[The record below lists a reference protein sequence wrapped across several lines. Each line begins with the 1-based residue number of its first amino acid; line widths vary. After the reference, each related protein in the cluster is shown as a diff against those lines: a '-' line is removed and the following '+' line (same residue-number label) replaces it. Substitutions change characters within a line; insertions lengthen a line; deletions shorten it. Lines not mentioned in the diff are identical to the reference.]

1 MYTSQLDTPIGTITI
16 TASEQAVTF
25 IGFKADHSEGPSN
38 GITELAK
45 QQLQEYFEGG
55 RLSFDFPTD
64 QSGTDFQK
72 QVWAELMRVQAGNP
86 ISYTA
91 LSKRMKNPLAIR
103 AIASA
108 NGKNNLM
115 VVVPCHR
122 IIGAQGDLVGYA
134 GGLWRKKWL
143 LKHEARITGIGQVSI
158 F

>member
-1 MYTSQLDTPIGTITI
+1 MYASKLDTPIGTIIIEAT
-16 TASEQAVTF
+16 EQAVTY
-25 IGFKADHSEGPSN
+25 IGFRNDAPEGLTNTISEQ
-38 GITELAK
+38 AK
-45 QQLQEYFEGG
+45 LQLQEYFEGR
-55 RLSFDFPTD
+55 RLTFQFPMD
-64 QSGTDFQK
+64 QKGTDFQK
-72 QVWAELMRVQAGNP
+72 KVWTELIQVQAGNP

-91 LSKRMKNPLAIR
+91 LSRRMGTPLAIR

-122 IIGAQGDLVGYA
+122 IVGANGELVGYA

-143 LKHEARITGIGQVSI
+143 LEHEAKMTGTGQVSI

>member
-1 MYTSQLDTPIGTITI
+1 MYTSKLDTPIGTISI
-16 TASEQAVTF
+16 AASEQAVTF
-25 IGFKADHSEGPSN
+25 IGFKADDPDGPPNEIS
-38 GITELAK
+38 ELAK
-45 QQLQEYFEGG
+45 QQLQEYFEGR
-55 RLSFDFPTD
+55 RLTFDFPTY

-72 QVWAELMRVQAGNP
+72 QVWAELLLVQAGNP

-91 LSKRMKNPLAIR
+91 LSKRMGNPLAIR

-143 LKHEARITGIGQVSI
+143 LEHEAKMTGIGQVSI